1 MKALTKKP
9 YNHSVSQLQLVS
21 GFGDKKRIALAI
33 NDKNHVTWT
42 TQATDSSYNQALIPV
57 MGRISFHLIQKRSE
71 VAASMCVT
79 AKWQQQYALND
90 KAFLDRTS

>member
-9 YNHSVSQLQLVS
+9 YNHSVSQLAS
-21 GFGDKKRIALAI
+21 GFGDTKRIALAI

-42 TQATDSSYNQALIPV
+42 TQAKNSSYNQALIPV

-71 VAASMCVT
+71 VAASNVCV
-79 AKWQQQYALND
+79 
-90 KAFLDRTS
+90 